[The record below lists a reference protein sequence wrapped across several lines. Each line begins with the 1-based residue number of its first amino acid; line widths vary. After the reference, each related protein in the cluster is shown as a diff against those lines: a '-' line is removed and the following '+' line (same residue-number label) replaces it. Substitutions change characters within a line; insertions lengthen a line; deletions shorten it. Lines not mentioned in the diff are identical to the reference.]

1 VKDAGATHLNVI
13 LNWTTELDSRTAL
26 KH

>member
-13 LNWTTELDSRTAL
+13 LNWTTGLDSRTAL